1 MKLRIYFGIAENF
14 DEKKFDDNNNNGN
27 TQIYFF
33 VPKLCNKH
41 PAGYIRW
48 LVAIRSLKSGCFA

>member
-27 TQIYFF
+27 TDIYFS
-33 VPKLCNKH
+33 VPKLCNILRDTSVGWSRYT
-41 PAGYIRW
+41 A
-48 LVAIRSLKSGCFA
+48 